1 MKIKKLFLRFRETV
15 RPAEYFYRCFF
26 YRIKNRGNQ
35 SLSMA
40 VFGKKQFIV
49 ILLSLS

>member
-15 RPAEYFYRCFF
+15 RPAENFYRCFF
-26 YRIKNRGNQ
+26 YRIKNRDNL
-35 SLSMA
+35 SLTMA

-49 ILLSLS
+49 ILLSLG